1 MEVRVQQSYRFGRA
15 ELRPDNRQLFIDG
28 QAASLGGRAFDM
40 LLVLVER
47 RGRLVSKTE
56 LLDLVWPG
64 LIVEENNL
72 QVQMSHLR
80 KLLGP
85 AAIATVPGRGYRFDA
100 AVEVASETLAEGG
113 RAESTECFAPQT
125 RLLGREADLAAVA
138 RLCADE
144 PVVTIV
150 GAGGIGK
157 TRVARAFVQENA
169 QRYPDGIA
177 WVDLAVVTDSAT
189 VPAALA
195 TALGITLV
203 PKIDP
208 FEAMLAYVSPRA
220 LLIVIDNAEHLTD
233 AVSRA
238 LKRLLQAGP
247 ALRVLVTSQQPL
259 RFSLERIFRLEPLAV
274 PRLPCTVE
282 DALTQSAVALLCERV
297 IAIDRRFQLTSENV
311 TAVVQICQRLDGVAL
326 AIELAAARLPLL
338 GAQGLLEHLD
348 SRFDLLT
355 SGDRS
360 LPLRQHTLRATVE
373 WSHAL
378 LTEDEKRVLRRV
390 AIAFGGFDLD
400 LARHLASDGGED
412 DWTVLDALGALIE
425 CSWINVDPAPVPR
438 YTFAETARGYAL
450 LTLHEA
456 GEFNAVRRRH
466 GEAMWQLMER
476 AFADF
481 WITGDDAYVARYAP
495 ELDNFRAAMGWARDA
510 EPLWYVSMT
519 ATAIPL
525 LRHLSLIREAVEY
538 LAVAEGLAGP
548 EMPLAVR
555 ARLAMSMAMLGG
567 GRITAERAVE
577 LYQQLQDDQGLYISA
592 YWVATRN
599 EIPLATVEQMVGLK
613 RRVENPGWPPKILAL
628 GRGIEEELLY
638 RQGRYVDAVRSLDRR
653 ILMCEAIGARD
664 AVTSALM
671 YKVIATFA
679 CGDIAGAVA
688 QGLEIAQRC
697 AALNNSYRL
706 ACIQAYTFTAML
718 LLERDERAAADQLAR
733 RFASLDRTLGW
744 PHSNDAADGWAL
756 LAALDRRFDDAAIL
770 IGFADDLHHRGEMTR
785 DALAQTAR
793 KRAMQLVERVIAAAR
808 RDDLERE
815 GRTLK
820 PDDAARLALPRWP
833 N

>member
-1 MEVRVQQSYRFGRA
+1 MEVRVLQSYRFGRA
-15 ELRPDNRQLFIDG
+15 ELRPDARQLFIDG
-28 QAASLGGRAFDM
+28 HPCNLGGRAFDM
-40 LLVLVER
+40 LQVLIER
-47 RGRLVSKTE
+47 RGRLVKKAE

-85 AAIATVPGRGYRFDA
+85 TAIATIPGRGYRFDA
-100 AVEVASETLAEGG
+100 TVEVASGTPAAGA
-113 RAESTECFAPQT
+113 RAEPPEIVAPAT

-138 RLCADE
+138 DLCSDE
-144 PVVTIV
+144 PVVTIL

-157 TRVARAFVQENA
+157 TRVARAFAQENA
-169 QRYPDGIA
+169 PRYPDGIV

-208 FEAMLAYVSPRA
+208 FEAMLAYVGTRK
-220 LLIVIDNAEHLTD
+220 LLIVIDNAEHLAD
-233 AVSRA
+233 AVCRT
-238 LKRLLQAGP
+238 LRRLLQAGP

-282 DALTQSAVALLCERV
+282 QALSHSAVALLCERV
-297 IAIDRRFQLTSENV
+297 TALDLRFRLTPENL
-311 TAVVQICQRLDGVAL
+311 TPVVRICQRLDGVAL

-378 LTEDEKRVLRRV
+378 LTEDEKRVRRRV
-390 AIAFGGFDLD
+390 AISFGGFDLD
-400 LARHLASDGGED
+400 LARHLASEGGED
-412 DWTVLDALGALIE
+412 DWTVLDALGALVE
-425 CSWINVDPAPVPR
+425 RSWVNVDAAPVPR

-456 GEFNAVRRRH
+456 GEFNAIRRRH
-466 GEAMWQLMER
+466 GEAMWRLMER

-481 WITGDDAYVARYAP
+481 WTTGDETYVARYAP
-495 ELDNFRAAMGWARDA
+495 ELDNFRAAMGWAREA
-510 EPLWYVSMT
+510 EPMWYVSMT
-519 ATAIPL
+519 AAAIPL
-525 LRHLSLIREAVEY
+525 LRHLSLIREGVEY

-548 EMPLAVR
+548 EIPLAVR
-555 ARLAMSMAMLGG
+555 ARLAMSTAMLGG
-567 GRITAERAVE
+567 GRTTAERAVE
-577 LYQQLQDDQGLYISA
+577 LHRQHQDDQGLYISA

-599 EIPLATVEQMVGLK
+599 EIPRATVEEMVALK
-613 RRVENPGWPPKILAL
+613 RRVENPGWPPKVLAL

-638 RQGRYVDAVRSLDRR
+638 RQGRYADAVRSLDRR
-653 ILMCEAIGARD
+653 IVMCEAMGARD

-679 CGDIAGAVA
+679 SGDIGAGGRTGA
-688 QGLEIAQRC
+688 GNRT
-697 AALNNSYRL
+697 ALCSSEQQLPARL
-706 ACIQAYTFTAML
+706 HPGVYVH
-718 LLERDERAAADQLAR
+718 RHAAA
-733 RFASLDRTLGW
+733 
-744 PHSNDAADGWAL
+744 
-756 LAALDRRFDDAAIL
+756 
-770 IGFADDLHHRGEMTR
+770 
-785 DALAQTAR
+785 
-793 KRAMQLVERVIAAAR
+793 
-808 RDDLERE
+808 
-815 GRTLK
+815 
-820 PDDAARLALPRWP
+820 
-833 N
+833 